1 MPFTII
7 RDDIT
12 HLAVDA
18 IVNAAN
24 SDLLRGGGVCGSIFR
39 AAGVKQ
45 LEAACAPLAPVVTGE
60 AVVTPGF
67 QLPATYIIH
76 AVGPVYRGGHHGEAG
91 LLASAYRRS
100 LELARDLDLA
110 SIAFPLI
117 SSGIYGYPKAEA
129 LRVARETITDFL
141 LAEAHELQVTLVI
154 FDRASYEV
162 GAGLLDE
169 VAAYIDDSYV
179 ARQSFHLRDRLQ
191 ARESPLMS
199 RALMPEMCEAAP
211 ETLDT
216 ALGGLA
222 EPFSDTLL
230 RLIDASG
237 RGDVEIYK
245 RANLSRQL
253 FSKIRSNPDYMP
265 SKRTALALAIA
276 LELDLDTTNDLLGRA
291 GYTLSNSR
299 KSDVIVR
306 YFIERGLYDLFAINE
321 LLFQYDEPLLGS

>member
-39 AAGVKQ
+39 AAGVKE
-45 LEAACAPLAPVVTGE
+45 LEAACAPLAPVPTGE

-67 QLPATYIIH
+67 ALAATYVIH

-100 LELARDLDLA
+100 LELARDLGLT

-129 LRVARETITDFL
+129 LRIARETITDFL
-141 LAEAHELQVTLVI
+141 LAEEHELQVTLVI

-162 GAGLLDE
+162 AAGLLDE
-169 VAAYIDDSYV
+169 VAAYIDDRYA
-179 ARQSFHLRDRLQ
+179 ARQHFQFGRQRQL
-191 ARESPLMS
+191 RESPLLS
-199 RALMPEMCEAAP
+199 MPVMRDSAAP

-216 ALGGLA
+216 VLGELA
-222 EPFSDTLL
+222 ESFSGTLL

-237 RGDVEIYK
+237 RSDVEIYK

-276 LELDLDTTNDLLGRA
+276 LELDLDATNDLLARA

-306 YFIERGLYDLFAINE
+306 YFIERGRYDLFTINE
-321 LLFQYDEPLLGS
+321 LLFKYDEPLLGS